1 MKKLL
6 LIALLLLCKV
16 GVMNAQCP
24 PGESQVV
31 VLIQP
36 DSYPNETSWTLRDLY
51 GNLIASG
58 GSVGDTVCVTTGS
71 CLIFRIQD
79 TYGDGICCSFGNGFY
94 AVYVNGAVQ
103 AAGGQFTYSETTYL
117 NCPAGSHCGSA
128 FPVNSDTIYS
138 SPGSS
143 TWYSF
148 VPDSTGTFNISTCFP
163 SNTCDTR
170 VWVYD
175 HCTGLIWNDNMAGT
189 VYYNDSACGIQAY
202 VSAAFQAGSTYYIRI
217 GGDSTCAA
225 DTVDFQI
232 TYGGPIVGCMDPGA
246 CNFNPLATVSNGNCI
261 YPGDPLCNSGPD
273 LIVDGQELTSSLS
286 VGTVNGN
293 DVCLIGEGCLSGYGV
308 RDVINFSTRI
318 ANIGD
323 ADYYIGQ
330 PATGNSQ
337 FVFDQC
343 HGHWHY
349 AGYAMYNIYDSLG
362 VPLQAGF
369 KNGFC
374 VLDLQ
379 CFGGTAKYGCGD
391 MGISAGCADI
401 YGAGLSCQW
410 LDITNI
416 PAGRYTLV
424 VRVNWD
430 QDPDKL
436 GRQEQ
441 RFDNNV
447 AAVCLNI
454 TRNAQNVPSITLIP
468 NCQPLIDCAGDTF
481 GLATYDCMG
490 NCNGT
495 RVRGDLDID
504 NDRDDSDVMQYMTD
518 VTAQSGVLPC
528 NDVNGDGQLTGTDA
542 ALVNGCIRSTN
553 GSHGHQGGTQLTH
566 RHCEFPWN
574 IVNINDTVRIGIN
587 SVNQDSTFIDLDILN
602 PDCRLLAYDFTMSGV
617 TIDSIVSVYNG
628 FDPVISF
635 DNTTGRI
642 VILDTM
648 EVSLTKQLVATKVL
662 RVYYSALTSNTVCI
676 STVNSSVNADYEE
689 TITGIFN
696 GCVTITGINI
706 LYQSGMI
713 KVMPNPSTDVFTV
726 SSDMLNG
733 TNAVITVTDA
743 MGRVVLSRREVIAG
757 GKGFGIDLQNHPK
770 GVYLLRISTDQ
781 MDLTEKLLKL

>member
-6 LIALLLLCKV
+6 LITFLLLLKV
-16 GVMNAQCP
+16 GAMNAQCP
-24 PGESQVV
+24 SGESEVV

-36 DSYPNETSWTLRDLY
+36 DNYPGETSWDLRDLN
-51 GNLIASG
+51 GNIISSG
-58 GSVGDTVCVTTGS
+58 DSIGDTVCIPTGS

-79 TYGDGICCSFGNGFY
+79 TYGDGICCGFGNGFY

-103 AAGGQFTYSETTYL
+103 AAGGQFTYSETSYI

-128 FPVNSDTIYS
+128 FAVNQDTLIS
-138 SPGSS
+138 SPGNS

-148 VPDSTGTFNISTCFP
+148 TPDTTGTFNISTCFA

-175 HCTGLIWNDNMAGT
+175 HCTGLIWNDDMAGT
-189 VYYNDSACGIQAY
+189 IYYNDSACGIQAY

-217 GGDSTCAA
+217 GGDSTCAG

-232 TYGGPIVGCMDPGA
+232 TYGGPIVGCTDPAA

-273 LIVDGQELTSSLS
+273 LIVDGQELTNSLS

-330 PATGNSQ
+330 PASGNTQ

-379 CFGGTAKYGCGD
+379 CFGGTAKYGCGN

-401 YGAGLSCQW
+401 YGAGLACQW
-410 LDITNI
+410 LDITTI

-454 TRNAQNVPSITLIP
+454 TRNAQNVPSFTMLP

-504 NDRDDSDVMQYMTD
+504 NDRDDTDVMQYLTD

-528 NDVNGDGQLTGTDA
+528 NDVNGDGQLTATDA
-542 ALVNGCIRSTN
+542 ALVSGCIRSTN
-553 GSHGHQGGTQLTH
+553 GNHGHQGGTQLTH

-574 IVNINDTVRIGIN
+574 ILNINDTVRIGIN
-587 SVNQDSTFIDLDILN
+587 SVHQDSTFIDLDILN
-602 PDCRLLAYDFTMSGV
+602 PDCRLLAYDFTMTGV
-617 TIDSIVSVYNG
+617 TIDSIVSIYNG
-628 FDPVISF
+628 FDPVITF
-635 DNTTGRI
+635 DNSTGRI

-648 EVSLTKQLVATKVL
+648 EVSLTKQLVATKLL
-662 RVYYSALTSNTVCI
+662 RVYYSALTSNTICI
-676 STVNSSVNADYEE
+676 SNVNSSVNADYEE
-689 TITGIFN
+689 TMTGIFN
-696 GCVTITGINI
+696 GCVTVTGINI

-733 TNAVITVTDA
+733 TNAVVTVTDA

-757 GKGFGIDLQNHPK
+757 GKGFGIDLQNYPK